1 MCTPFLSTHR
11 GRETSAGIVFNNPNP
26 MHMSSKDF
34 SKVAA
39 EARQTSRRT
48 QGNSGVGAAVDLAE
62 AGGDAAARTRPGLNK
77 QLSVM
82 DTRTHHDAEGMKR
95 ASIL

>member
-1 MCTPFLSTHR
+1 
-11 GRETSAGIVFNNPNP
+11 

-34 SKVAA
+34 SKEAA
-39 EARQTSRRT
+39 EARTSRRT
-48 QGNSGVGAAVDLAE
+48 QGKSGVGAAVDVVE
-62 AGGDAAARTRPGLNK
+62 AGSDAAARTRPGLNK

-95 ASIL
+95 ESIL